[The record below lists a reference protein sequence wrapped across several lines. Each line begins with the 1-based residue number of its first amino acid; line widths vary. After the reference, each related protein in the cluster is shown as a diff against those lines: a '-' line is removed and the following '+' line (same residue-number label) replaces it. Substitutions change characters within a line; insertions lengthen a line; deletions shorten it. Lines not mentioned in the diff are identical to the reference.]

1 MRAVTDDVFTATLE
15 RLRTIT
21 VRPEFA
27 LFEAPA
33 PQRLAPDAVAI
44 TAEAVNDE
52 DTDGRFVLL
61 HDPDGHEEWGGNF
74 RVVVFTRSSI
84 DEDVV
89 LDPLLP
95 DVAWTWVQES
105 LDDAGA
111 RAAAIGGT
119 VTRNLGQSFGTLT
132 DREGERLIEVRASWT
147 PVFDEAVS
155 IPDQIDAHVRAWI
168 GLLAQVGGYPKLV
181 DDVAHL
187 RHRQH

>member
-15 RLRTIT
+15 RLRSIS
-21 VRPEFA
+21 VRPEFT

-44 TAEAVNDE
+44 TAEAVDDD

-74 RVVVFTRSSI
+74 RVVVFTRSAI

-95 DVAWTWVQES
+95 DVAWSWVQEC
-105 LDDAGA
+105 LDDAGVGA
-111 RAAAIGGT
+111 EAIGGT

-147 PVFDEAVS
+147 PVFDEQIQ
-155 IPDQIDAHVRAWI
+155 IPEQIDGHVRAWI
-168 GLLAQVGGYPKLV
+168 GLLAQVGGYPKLA

-187 RHRQH
+187 RQRQH